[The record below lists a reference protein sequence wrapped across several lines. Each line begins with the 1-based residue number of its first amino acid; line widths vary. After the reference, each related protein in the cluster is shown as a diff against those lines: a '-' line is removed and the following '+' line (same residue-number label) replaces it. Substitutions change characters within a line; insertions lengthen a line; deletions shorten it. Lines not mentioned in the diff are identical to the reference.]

1 MAKPTRQEL
10 LCTFLKDKKGLK
22 EVHGKT
28 SRYRV
33 FARKDGEFY
42 FVGKNGSLR
51 VGKNVSTSISLT
63 PNPKIFKQEA

>member
-10 LCTFLKDKKGLK
+10 LCAFLTTKKGLK

-28 SRYRV
+28 SKYRV

-51 VGKNVSTSISLT
+51 VGRNVSESVSLT
-63 PNPKIFKQEA
+63 PNPKIFKQD